1 MKKYWFVMV
10 AAGMLLA
17 IGACTLISAKNY
29 AEDLAV
35 VTLTSTAPNAIREEL
50 TVDGEIFY
58 EEISEIRLPTSCTV
72 EEVFAG
78 EGAWLEAGDL
88 ILRLKESD
96 LQIAYYEMLLQ
107 AESLEETAEA
117 EAEEFRGGL
126 AAWQLVRLRE
136 EMEILEELISQEGL
150 ICAREEA
157 YVIYQGCEEG
167 KRTDGETVLKLGL
180 PEKGYRLEWAV
191 DMSGFREFTSGSAV
205 IGKDKRKLALGQPVY
220 KNGSYRY
227 SVRLEGEE
235 RYAQG
240 YPVRIELQYVSE
252 EYPMTIPSS
261 CVRYDGTGAA
271 YVYEVVEQQRNF
283 GKEYVVWK
291 TGITIEDQDEKKVV
305 VKAALTNVVVRSSK
319 ELADMDAVAVLVD

>member
-1 MKKYWFVMV
+1 MKYRFVMA

-35 VTLTSTAPNAIREEL
+35 VTLTSTAPNAIRQEL
-50 TVDGEIFY
+50 TVEGEVFF
-58 EEISEIRLPTSCTV
+58 EEISEIKLPAGCTV
-72 EEVFAG
+72 EAIFAG
-78 EGAWLEAGDL
+78 EGAWLKAEEP

-107 AESLEETAEA
+107 AEGLEETAEV
-117 EAEEFRGGL
+117 EAEEIRGEL
-126 AAWQLVRLRE
+126 AAWQLVQLRE
-136 EMEILEELISQEGL
+136 ELEILEELISREGL

-157 YVIYQGCEEG
+157 YVIYQGCEDG
-167 KRTDGETVLKLGL
+167 KRTGGETVLKLGL

-191 DMSGFREFTSGSAV
+191 DVSDFREFTSGSAV
-205 IGKDKRKLALGQPVY
+205 IGEDRMKLNLEQPVY
-220 KNGSYRY
+220 KNGSYLY

-240 YPVRIELQYVSE
+240 YPARIELRYVSKD
-252 EYPMTIPSS
+252 YPMTIPRS

-291 TGITIEDQDEKKVV
+291 TGITIVDQDEVNVAVKSALSDVV
-305 VKAALTNVVVRSSK
+305 SRSSR
-319 ELADMDAVAVLVD
+319 ELSDMDAVAVVEE